1 MKKDE
6 VFPKENIISHNL
18 AEQVGHFSMQILGQ
32 FSLQINT

>member
-18 AEQVGHFSMQILGQ
+18 AEQVDHFSMQNLRLAG
-32 FSLQINT
+32 